1 MQMKRKSIMAGKKQQ
16 TEKYPLQQLG
26 LKKTVLNKIKVKL
39 SRNFSHKKDMFAKG
53 CTVREAC

>member
-1 MQMKRKSIMAGKKQQ
+1 MTGKKKKQ
-16 TEKYPLQQLG
+16 KYVLQQLG

-39 SRNFSHKKDMFAKG
+39 SRNFSHKKRHLFAKG